1 MFNGVNL
8 GNLCSGCDARERRI
22 PVDMPSRHASLPD
35 EQTSDE
41 LSIRARV
48 LKDCYTFAGDDARKS
63 DRGLVKKVPRRKACH
78 GIGCLHMSCAIC
90 QLSARGRFNYA
101 PDEYIAVI
109 NTGGAPHVRFRLL
122 LPLSLSRLRWAWRL
136 GILVSMIGIRATIP
150 KGPVSL
156 DLIKTVVRPV
166 YDHHAGYKEVRCL

>member
-1 MFNGVNL
+1 
-8 GNLCSGCDARERRI
+8 
-22 PVDMPSRHASLPD
+22 MPSRHASLPD

-48 LKDCYTFAGDDARKS
+48 LKDCYTFAGDAARKS
-63 DRGLVKKVPRRKACH
+63 DRGLVKKVPRRKASH
-78 GIGCLHMSCAIC
+78 GISCLHMSCAIC

-101 PDEYIAVI
+101 PDEYIAEI
-109 NTGGAPHVRFRLL
+109 NTGGAPHVAFAFCYRSPCCACAGRDAF
-122 LPLSLSRLRWAWRL
+122 
-136 GILVSMIGIRATIP
+136 GILMSMIGIRATIP

-166 YDHHAGYKEVRCL
+166 LDRHAGYKEERCFLPGALRE